1 MNKKL
6 KGNLMLLL
14 TALIWGSSFVAQRA
28 GMDYIEPF
36 TFNGIRSLIGGLVLI
51 PVIFLLTRTGLGNG
65 EEEAK
70 QQSLPG
76 DKKAERKTL
85 IIGGISCGIVLF
97 IASSLQQIGVVYTTA
112 GKAGFITAL
121 YVIIVPIMGIFVG
134 KKIRPVVWLCVVLSI
149 VGLYLLCM
157 KDGFSL
163 GKGDLLV
170 LLCAVA
176 FALHIM
182 VIDHFSPKTDG
193 VKLSCIQFL
202 VCGLI
207 SLVPMFAVETPV
219 LSQILDCYVPILYAG
234 VLSCGVAYTL
244 QVVAQ
249 KDTNPTIAA
258 MLLSLESVFAV
269 ITGVIILHEQVSA
282 RELIGCVMMF
292 AAIIIAQLFPS
303 QDDHEKQQAGGSK
316 EPENSETQ
324 QP

>member
-28 GMDYIEPF
+28 GMDHIGPF
-36 TFNGIRSLIGGLVLI
+36 TFNCIRSIIGGLVLI
-51 PVIFLLTRTGLGNG
+51 PVIALLRRPDLRDKVISEQ
-65 EEEAK
+65 EETAAEPDSAT
-70 QQSLPG
+70 
-76 DKKAERKTL
+76 ERKTL
-85 IIGGISCGIVLF
+85 VTGGLCCGIVLF

-121 YVIIVPIMGIFVG
+121 YIIIVPIMGLFIG
-134 KKIRPVVWLCVVLSI
+134 KKVRPVVWLCVILSVI
-149 VGLYLLCM
+149 GLYLLCM

-163 GKGDLLV
+163 GKGDFLV
-170 LLCAVA
+170 LLCAIV
-176 FALHIM
+176 FSLHIM
-182 VIDHFSPKTDG
+182 VIDYFSPKTDG

-202 VCGLI
+202 VSGII
-207 SLVPMFAVETPV
+207 SLIPMFAVETPV
-219 LSQILDCYVPILYAG
+219 LSDILNCWVPILYAG

-269 ITGVIILHEQVSA
+269 IAGVIILHEHIAA
-282 RELIGCVMMF
+282 RELTGCLLMF
-292 AAIIIAQLFPS
+292 AAIIIAQLPS
-303 QDDHEKQQAGGSK
+303 REERLAAKMGEK
-316 EPENSETQ
+316 N
-324 QP
+324 

>member
-51 PVIFLLTRTGLGNG
+51 PVIFLLTRTGLGG
-65 EEEAK
+65 AEQEAEAS
-70 QQSLPG
+70 SLPK

-85 IIGGISCGIVLF
+85 LIGGISCGIVLF

-121 YVIIVPIMGIFVG
+121 YVIIVPIMGIFIG
-134 KKIRPVVWLCVVLSI
+134 KKIRPIVWLCVLLSI
-149 VGLYLLCM
+149 AGLYLLCM

-207 SLVPMFAVETPV
+207 SLVPMFAAETPV
-219 LSQILDCYVPILYAG
+219 LSRILDCWVPILYAG

-269 ITGVIILHEQVSA
+269 ITGVIILHEQISA
-282 RELIGCVMMF
+282 RELAGCVMMF
-292 AAIIIAQLFPS
+292 AAIIIAQLFPTQGEGES
-303 QDDHEKQQAGGSK
+303 LDTQNAGEPGEPK
-316 EPENSETQ
+316 ELP
-324 QP
+324 

>member
-51 PVIFLLTRTGLGNG
+51 PVIFLLTRTSLGNG
-65 EEEAK
+65 GAEAEN
-70 QQSLPG
+70 QPLPS

-121 YVIIVPIMGIFVG
+121 YVIIVPIIGIFVG

-303 QDDHEKQQAGGSK
+303 QDEHEKQQSQDSK
-316 EPENSETQ
+316 EPENSKTQ

>member
-51 PVIFLLTRTGLGNG
+51 PVIFLLTRTGLGG
-65 EEEAK
+65 AEQEAEAG
-70 QQSLPG
+70 SLPK

-85 IIGGISCGIVLF
+85 LIGGIACGIVLF

-121 YVIIVPIMGIFVG
+121 YVIIVPIMGIFIG
-134 KKIRPVVWLCVVLSI
+134 KKIRPIVWLCVLLSI
-149 VGLYLLCM
+149 AGLYLLCM

-207 SLVPMFAVETPV
+207 SLVPMFAAETPV
-219 LSQILDCYVPILYAG
+219 LSRILDCWVPILYAG

-269 ITGVIILHEQVSA
+269 ITGVIILHEQISA
-282 RELIGCVMMF
+282 RELAGCVMMF
-292 AAIIIAQLFPS
+292 AAIIIAQLFPA
-303 QDDHEKQQAGGSK
+303 QGEHESLEAQNAGEPGEPK
-316 EPENSETQ
+316 ELP
-324 QP
+324 

>member
-28 GMDYIEPF
+28 GMDHIGPF
-36 TFNGIRSLIGGLVLI
+36 TFNCIRSIIGGLVLI
-51 PVIFLLTRTGLGNG
+51 PVIALLRRPDLRDKVISEQ
-65 EEEAK
+65 EETAAEPDSAT
-70 QQSLPG
+70 
-76 DKKAERKTL
+76 ERKTL
-85 IIGGISCGIVLF
+85 VTGGLCCGIVLF

-121 YVIIVPIMGIFVG
+121 YIIIVPIMGLFIG
-134 KKIRPVVWLCVVLSI
+134 KKVRPVVWLCVILSVI
-149 VGLYLLCM
+149 GLYLLCM

-163 GKGDLLV
+163 GKGDFLV
-170 LLCAVA
+170 LLCAIV
-176 FALHIM
+176 FSLHIM
-182 VIDHFSPKTDG
+182 VIDYFSPKTDG

-202 VCGLI
+202 VSGII
-207 SLVPMFAVETPV
+207 SLIPMFAVETPV
-219 LSQILDCYVPILYAG
+219 LSDILNCWVPILYAG

-269 ITGVIILHEQVSA
+269 IAGVIILHEHIAA
-282 RELIGCVMMF
+282 RELTGCLLMF
-292 AAIIIAQLFPS
+292 AAIIIAQLPS
-303 QDDHEKQQAGGSK
+303 REERLTAKMGEK
-316 EPENSETQ
+316 N
-324 QP
+324 

>member
-51 PVIFLLTRTGLGNG
+51 PVIFLLTRTGLGG
-65 EEEAK
+65 AEQEAEAG
-70 QQSLPG
+70 SLPK

-85 IIGGISCGIVLF
+85 LIGGISCGIVLF

-121 YVIIVPIMGIFVG
+121 YVIIVPIMGIFIG
-134 KKIRPVVWLCVVLSI
+134 KKIRPIVWLCVLLSI
-149 VGLYLLCM
+149 AGLYLLCM

-207 SLVPMFAVETPV
+207 SLVPMFAAETPV
-219 LSQILDCYVPILYAG
+219 LSRILDCWVPILYAG

-269 ITGVIILHEQVSA
+269 ITGVIILHEQISA
-282 RELIGCVMMF
+282 RELAGCVMMF
-292 AAIIIAQLFPS
+292 AAIIIAQLFPTQS
-303 QDDHEKQQAGGSK
+303 DHESLEAQNAGEPGEPK
-316 EPENSETQ
+316 ELP
-324 QP
+324 